1 MERFNAAMQDI
12 QSDGSMASWLEIRGK
27 EMRGREWGKLVDV
40 VHDQAYA
47 RVVGPYSHELEVCP
61 NSLVHDVGLI
71 GSTTRNTLMR
81 SLRRL
86 LQRRMRTG
94 SCVMSMSSLS
104 G

>member
-1 MERFNAAMQDI
+1 MQDI
-12 QSDGSMASWLEIRGK
+12 QNDGSMANWLVIRGR

-61 NSLVHDVGLI
+61 YSTYGDGVLMI
-71 GSTTRNTLMR
+71 STTRNTLMR
-81 SLRRL
+81 SPMRL

-94 SCVMSMSSLS
+94 NCVMSMY
-104 G
+104 